1 MCITAPAQVVDLDAR
16 GAVVDIAGRRRRAS
30 TLVIP
35 DVAVGDWV
43 MLGAGTILRRLE
55 PTEAATIART
65 IRTAAA
71 TSDTGTRPTGGR
83 R

>member
-1 MCITAPAQVVDLDAR
+1 MCITAPAQVVDLDAQ
-16 GAVVDIAGRRRRAS
+16 GAVVDVDGRRRRAS

-43 MLGAGTILRRLE
+43 MVGAGTVLRRLDPE
-55 PTEAATIART
+55 EAAGIART

-71 TSDTGTRPTGGR
+71 ASDARARPAGGR
-83 R
+83 T